1 MATNIFTI
9 TIQSHHFL
17 SAHGHGNGP
26 FTVVAL
32 KLSTL
37 SEIIHVHIAHL
48 HIPITLLS
56 VHETDHNEH
65 YLVSGN
71 CFYDFLKLSKPII
84 LLHING

>member
-1 MATNIFTI
+1 MAKKHFAI

-17 SAHGHGNGP
+17 SAHGHDKGP

-32 KLSTL
+32 ELSTL
-37 SEIIHVHIAHL
+37 SEIIHVHISHL

-56 VHETDHNEH
+56 FHETDHNEH
-65 YLVSGN
+65 YFVSSN
-71 CFYDFLKLSKPII
+71 CIYDFLKLSKPII